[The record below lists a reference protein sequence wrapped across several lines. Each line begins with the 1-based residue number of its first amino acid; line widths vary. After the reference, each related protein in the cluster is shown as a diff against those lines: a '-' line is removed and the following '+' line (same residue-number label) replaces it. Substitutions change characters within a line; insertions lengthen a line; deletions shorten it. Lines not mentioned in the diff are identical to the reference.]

1 MSSKSRFEFFRI
13 FDNDWYII
21 WSIAQIDYPW
31 QAMFGNK
38 TCGADCDMDGVC
50 PNPYPG
56 ATMGKCNEKGDC
68 SLHLSN
74 LGCKGNIVFSIN
86 NVMTKN

>member
-1 MSSKSRFEFFRI
+1 
-13 FDNDWYII
+13 
-21 WSIAQIDYPW
+21 
-31 QAMFGNK
+31 MFGNK

-68 SLHLSN
+68 SLDLSN

-86 NVMTKN
+86 NVMTKKIKSALTILEDKYFLIF